1 MEKAQESRLLCAK
14 VPATCR
20 PVLGLNWTDTGTEET
35 GVAVRV
41 GTKILTISC
50 TWDRVDNRLVMP
62 FLHIFADDV
71 CFIIC
76 DGDIYL

>member
-1 MEKAQESRLLCAK
+1 MRGSSSNLQTGVGFEL
-14 VPATCR
+14 
-20 PVLGLNWTDTGTEET
+20 DTGPNGT
-35 GVAVRV
+35 GVPVRV

-71 CFIIC
+71 CFIIWS
-76 DGDIYL
+76 GDV